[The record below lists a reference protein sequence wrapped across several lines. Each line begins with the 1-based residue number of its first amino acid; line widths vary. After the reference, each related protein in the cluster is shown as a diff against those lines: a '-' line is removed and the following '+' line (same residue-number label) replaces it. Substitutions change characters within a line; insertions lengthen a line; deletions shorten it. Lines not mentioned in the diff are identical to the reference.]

1 MKILIVD
8 DMPVMRELLAA
19 FCDSQG
25 FEHVPAV
32 DGKDALI
39 QLALHQPFDLV
50 LIDWD
55 MPVMTGIEL
64 VKAIRA
70 NPAYSDMPLMMVTTR
85 INQENVVEAIEEGA
99 DDYLMKP
106 VTEEMFLEKLR
117 ILGFVE

>member
-8 DMPVMRELLAA
+8 DMPVMRALLAA

-25 FEHVPAV
+25 FEHVAAV

-39 QLALHQPFDLV
+39 QLALNHPFDLV

-70 NPAYSDMPLMMVTTR
+70 NPSYNDMPLMMVTTR
-85 INQENVVEAIEEGA
+85 INQENVEEAIKEGA